1 MSLKIKTGTITFHA
15 PNNNGSFLQAYAL
28 QKVLEEQLCVE
39 NEIID
44 FCSEQQARQYSVFR
58 KPHSLGDMGRNVI
71 SLLHYKELK
80 KRYQR
85 FDEIRKK
92 YLKLTNRCSKSEEV
106 YELISVY
113 DTIICGSEQ
122 IWNTEAIDYKPV
134 KEKVNQIREN
144 GLNYLKTALF
154 KQEE

>member
-1 MSLKIKTGTITFHA
+1 M
-15 PNNNGSFLQAYAL
+15 
-28 QKVLEEQLCVE
+28 
-39 NEIID
+39 
-44 FCSEQQARQYSVFR
+44 
-58 KPHSLGDMGRNVI
+58 
-71 SLLHYKELK
+71 
-80 KRYQR
+80 
-85 FDEIRKK
+85 
-92 YLKLTNRCSKSEEV
+92 